1 VAVERLQKLIA
12 AAGVCSRRD
21 AERLIAEGRVTV
33 NGQVA
38 HLGEKADGEHDA
50 IKIDGKRLRP
60 QGARRYLLLYKP
72 VGVVT
77 TTDDPEGRVTVID
90 LVRQKVGDKL
100 YPVGRLDF
108 HSEGLMIL
116 TNDGDLAVRVSHP
129 RYGVLREYLV
139 KVTGIPDE
147 AAVERLRRG
156 VVIDERRVVPKS
168 IEMVRPT
175 ASGSNSWWKVV
186 VGEGKRH
193 EVRELFARHGHRV
206 QRLIRTAIGGVRDER
221 LKPGVWRDLTP
232 DEVDSLRHGGTRR
245 DGDARTGSSRVH
257 PQAGRVR
264 PGQADR
270 GGPAR
275 AGRQGHRQAG
285 LEREPARPV
294 AQGRRG
300 DREGAAGGAPVP
312 GRRRLR
318 PAPGPRRAPRR

>member
-1 VAVERLQKLIA
+1 VALERLQKLIA

-33 NGQVA
+33 NGKVA
-38 HLGEKADGEHDA
+38 RIGGQADLATDA
-50 IKIDGKRLRP
+50 VKVDGKRLRP
-60 QGARRYLLLYKP
+60 QATRRYLLLYKP

-100 YPVGRLDF
+100 YPVGRLDY

-116 TNDGDLAVRVSHP
+116 TNDGDFALRVSHP

-139 KVTGIPDE
+139 KINGIPE
-147 AAVERLRRG
+147 AAAIERLRRG
-156 VVIDERRVVPKS
+156 VIIDERRVVPKS
-168 IEMVRPT
+168 VEMVRPT

-193 EVRELFARHGHRV
+193 EVRELFSRHGHRV

-221 LKPGVWRDLTP
+221 LKPGLWRDLTP
-232 DEVDSLRHGGTRR
+232 EEVDSLRSGGTRR
-245 DGDARTGSSRVH
+245 DGDARTGSPRVH

-275 AGRQGHRQAG
+275 AGRPGHRQAG
-285 LEREPARPV
+285 VEREPARPV
-294 AQGRRG
+294 AAGTRRDPPRGAG
-300 DREGAAGGAPVP
+300 DSPLS
-312 GRRRLR
+312 GRRRVR
-318 PAPGPRRAPRR
+318 AAPGARRTPRG